1 MKKSYTLF
9 LVPLL
14 VFLAG
19 CQDNLPMTE
28 TVQPQDP
35 FLNLTFYMSD
45 PEAFAQQTTVP
56 PEVLEERAYFSIDV
70 RHRFDMLIK
79 EAEDWR
85 AADEAVR
92 AELVQPSKTSDY
104 VLADPSKAPDFI
116 REQTAALLMLHI
128 LLDGQDYA
136 AKREAI
142 GYYTRLLT
150 RHRNPEAALIVEA
163 LGVVKGYWP
172 EDEFRTAASRAMEG
186 VEVFLSKRQERRR
199 QALERLG
206 KNTGVDLASQEDAF
220 LNNLQPALAQLRLWS
235 SRG

>member
-28 TVQPQDP
+28 TMQPQDP
-35 FLNLTFYMSD
+35 FLNLTFYMSS
-45 PEAFAQQTTVP
+45 PEAFEHTTVP
-56 PEVLEERAYFSIDV
+56 PEVLEEHSNFIIDV
-70 RHRFDMLIK
+70 SQQFDRLIK
-79 EAEDWR
+79 GAEDWR

-92 AELVQPSKTSDY
+92 AELAQPSKTSDY

-116 REQTAALLMLHI
+116 REQIAALLMLHI

-172 EDEFRTAASRAMEG
+172 EDEFRTAASRALEG

-199 QALERLG
+199 QALERVG
-206 KNTGVDLASQEDAF
+206 KNAGFDLASQEDAF